1 LTGTVAIIDYGIG
14 NVQSIKN
21 ALNNFDVD
29 VILSHDRDSI
39 LNADGV
45 ILPGVGAFKKAIA
58 QLKDRELDEVI
69 REFVGSGKPFLG
81 ICLGMQLLFETSE
94 EFGISDGLGIIK
106 GKVIRLPVSG
116 QTKLPHISWNSID
129 KSIIPWGNTILESIS
144 NHEDFYFVHTF
155 VCVPE
160 SAMNILATSEY
171 GGVTFCA
178 AVKEQNIYGCQFH
191 PEKSAESGLKI
202 IQGFVGRVN
211 QNK

>member
-1 LTGTVAIIDYGIG
+1 MTSTVAIIDYGIG

-21 ALNNFDVD
+21 SLNNFDVK
-29 VILSHDRDSI
+29 VILSHDSDSI

-58 QLKDRELDEVI
+58 QLKNRGLDEVI
-69 REFVGSGKPFLG
+69 REFVRSGKPFLG
-81 ICLGMQLLFETSE
+81 ICLGMQLLFESSE

-106 GKVIRLPVSG
+106 GKVIRFPVLG

-129 KSIIPWGNTILESIS
+129 QADIPWGNTILESIS
-144 NHEDFYFVHTF
+144 NHEDLYFVHSF
-155 VCVPE
+155 VCSPE
-160 SAMNILATSEY
+160 SAMNILATADY

-202 IQGFVGRVN
+202 IQEFVGLVN
-211 QNK
+211 HNS